1 MSCDVSLWRLQ
12 CFIALAGEL
21 HFGRAAAS
29 LFITQPALSLQIKQ
43 LEISLG
49 FELAHRARRVTLTEE
64 GCRLLPYAEHVV
76 AAAEVFASAA
86 GERGR
91 LQAA

>member
-1 MSCDVSLWRLQ
+1 MSSEVSLWRLQ
-12 CFIALAGEL
+12 CFVALADEL
-21 HFGRAAAS
+21 HFGRAASS
-29 LFITQPALSLQIKQ
+29 LYITQPALSLQIKQ

-49 FELAHRARRVTLTEE
+49 YELARRAPRVELSEE
-64 GCRLLPYAEHVV
+64 GRRLLPYAEQVL

-86 GERGR
+86 AVRGR

>member
-12 CFIALAGEL
+12 CFIALAAEL

-49 FELAHRARRVTLTEE
+49 FELAHRA
-64 GCRLLPYAEHVV
+64 
-76 AAAEVFASAA
+76 
-86 GERGR
+86 
-91 LQAA
+91 